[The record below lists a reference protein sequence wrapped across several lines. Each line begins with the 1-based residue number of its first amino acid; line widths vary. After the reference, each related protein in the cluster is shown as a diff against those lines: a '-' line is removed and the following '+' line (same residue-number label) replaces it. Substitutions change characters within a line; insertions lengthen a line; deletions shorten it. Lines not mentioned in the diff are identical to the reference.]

1 MVAVTAHLSLWMLA
15 TLVTIVRTGQMYEKA
30 TLIRDLNLEIQ
41 SAPPGTKLVIMDIGS
56 NDGTWTAE
64 MVMPIVRSA
73 LRKGLAPHAYIVEPQ
88 PNFREHLSRLAQQMG
103 AHATFISAAAWKENT
118 TLSFAEQHGS
128 KSATLLTEPKDWR
141 VGSGRVN
148 HIAAIDVAEL
158 VKRAPRPND
167 DGGRVITLL
176 KIDVEGMSSVRPA
189 PADPS
194 RPQPRSRA
202 AAPRLPTRLAPT
214 CVARPTHTHRRR
226 VHSAPLDAA
235 ERRPLWRELLA
246 DRVAPGHLHR
256 AGAAT
261 RRAGA
266 ASGV

>member
-103 AHATFISAAAWKENT
+103 AHMQRS
-118 TLSFAEQHGS
+118 SRQQ
-128 KSATLLTEPKDWR
+128 R
-141 VGSGRVN
+141 GRRTQ
-148 HIAAIDVAEL
+148 L
-158 VKRAPRPND
+158 CRLPNS
-167 DGGRVITLL
+167 
-176 KIDVEGMSSVRPA
+176 MA
-189 PADPS
+189 
-194 RPQPRSRA
+194 RSRQLSSPSPKIGEWEA
-202 AAPRLPTRLAPT
+202 A
-214 CVARPTHTHRRR
+214 V
-226 VHSAPLDAA
+226 
-235 ERRPLWRELLA
+235 
-246 DRVAPGHLHR
+246 
-256 AGAAT
+256 
-261 RRAGA
+261 
-266 ASGV
+266 